1 MNHIGEFQQ
10 CKTCSGETQPVYRS
24 TMDTALKI
32 IKLEGVQSLWRGILP
47 SLIMQ
52 LPSTVFY
59 YTLYDKIKLEF
70 QKNLENENEFI
81 FLYSGMIARTI
92 STSITS
98 PFDFLKT
105 SIQSSN
111 KSTKSREII
120 SSIIKQH
127 GIKFLFIFKT
137 QISLERN
144 CTNFIERCTIFRSL
158 LVFV

>member
-1 MNHIGEFQQ
+1 MDHIGEFQQ

-24 TMDTALKI
+24 TIDTALKI

-47 SLIMQ
+47 SLMMQ

-70 QKNLENENEFI
+70 QKNLENENELI

-92 STSITS
+92 TTSITS

-127 GIKFLFIFKT
+127 GIKF
-137 QISLERN
+137 
-144 CTNFIERCTIFRSL
+144 
-158 LVFV
+158 

>member
-1 MNHIGEFQQ
+1 MDHIGEFQQ

-24 TMDTALKI
+24 TIDTALKI

-47 SLIMQ
+47 SLMMQ

-70 QKNLENENEFI
+70 QKNLENENELI

-92 STSITS
+92 TTSITS

-127 GIKFLFIFKT
+127 GIKFLIHFLK
-137 QISLERN
+137 
-144 CTNFIERCTIFRSL
+144 L
-158 LVFV
+158 LDLFGEELYQLY